1 MCLIIASKP
10 NSPKISEEILR
21 VAQDLNQDGIGVSYS
36 LNNDLITK
44 KDFAGFDDFYQYYLN
59 IPNESPILV
68 HFRKSSAGGK
78 IPENIHP
85 FLLEN
90 DRDKNKVAWCLNG
103 TVCHHV
109 IKDCPQSDCYLM
121 NESIILPI
129 YLLDNFFYQKE
140 HFKSLL
146 KSHIKLAKMVF
157 LNNFGEFTILNEAM
171 GEWIND
177 KTTWVSNVLFRAELE
192 KKSKKD
198 KTAIFHKVYRDK
210 YSFPEPKTGTPFNPK
225 KKYYLR
231 SDKLYRQLSLDELN
245 SLQKTHHRGI
255 KKLLKKGIIGK
266 LNSIP
271 QEWIDKADKERYEE
285 YWKGKQ
291 ILETEIV
298 S

>member
-1 MCLIIASKP
+1 MCLIIASKS
-10 NSPKISEEILR
+10 NGPKISEEILK

-36 LNNDLITK
+36 LNNNLITK
-44 KDFAGFDDFYQYYLN
+44 KDFVDFNDFYQYYLN
-59 IPNESPILV
+59 IPNESPALI

-78 IPENIHP
+78 TPENIHP

-90 DRDKNKVAWCLNG
+90 NENNNKTVWCLNG
-103 TVCHHV
+103 TVSDHV
-109 IKDCPQSDCYLM
+109 VKDCLQSDCYLM

-140 HFKSLL
+140 YFKSLL
-146 KSHIKLAKMVF
+146 KSHVKTAKMVF
-157 LNNFGEFTILNEAM
+157 LNNSGEFTIINETL

-177 KTTWVSNVLFRAELE
+177 KTTWVSNVLFRAEIE
-192 KKSKKD
+192 KRAKKD
-198 KTAIFHKVYRDK
+198 KTALFHKVYKDRCNI
-210 YSFPEPKTGTPFNPK
+210 PEPKFGTPFNPK

-231 SDKLYRQLSLDELN
+231 SDKLYRQLSLDELD
-245 SLQKTHHRGI
+245 SLQKIHHRGI
-255 KKLLKKGIIGK
+255 KKLLKRGIIGK

-271 QEWIDKADKERYEE
+271 QEWIDKADKQRYEE
-285 YWKGKQ
+285 YWKDKQ